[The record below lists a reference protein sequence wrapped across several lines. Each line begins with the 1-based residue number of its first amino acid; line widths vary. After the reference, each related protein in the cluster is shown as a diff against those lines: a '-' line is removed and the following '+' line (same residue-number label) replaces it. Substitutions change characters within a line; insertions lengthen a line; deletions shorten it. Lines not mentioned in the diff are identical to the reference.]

1 MRKLIAAMVVAS
13 AVAGIGAMPVFAEEG
28 QVKQEKRER
37 QRQDKPKKER
47 DFTPVKGEITAVDG
61 NKITVGEQSFTI
73 TDATEIVS
81 AGQPY
86 KETLKVGQKI
96 AAKVKEGKA
105 LRIEVVV
112 KKHEGDRPKKDGEG
126 RKKDGDQPKKEQRD

>member
-61 NKITVGEQSFTI
+61 NKITDEAI
-73 TDATEIVS
+73 ER
-81 AGQPY
+81 
-86 KETLKVGQKI
+86 
-96 AAKVKEGKA
+96 
-105 LRIEVVV
+105 LRGVLPNCSVL
-112 KKHEGDRPKKDGEG
+112 R
-126 RKKDGDQPKKEQRD
+126 